1 MWREGITLRILQ
13 LHSDYVEYE
22 PVKKEAPNAEA
33 TEKKKTR
40 VEEAVLLLTS
50 VEKGDDAS
58 VARAAV
64 DEVAKF
70 MKLLKAGRVLIYPY
84 AHLSSDLA
92 GPVEAL
98 EVLREMEAHAREVG
112 LDTHRAPF
120 GWSKRFTL
128 SVKGH
133 PLAEQSRTITGGG
146 ATKKV
151 EAAQERPPAQ
161 EGARSMDEMRSVMF
175 RQAKYDSEKLPA
187 NDHRLIGQQMDLY
200 SFHDAAPG
208 MPFFHHKGMVV
219 VNELLGYWREVH
231 RAAGYVEARTPI
243 LLNKQLWEISG
254 HWDKYRENMYFTRID
269 EDEYALKPMNCPGG
283 ILIYKGSS
291 HSYRDLPLRVYE
303 LGLVHRHEL
312 SGVLSGLFRVRCFTQ
327 DDAHIY
333 MREDQIRDEVVGVIR
348 LITGFYEVFGFEYR
362 MELSTRPQK
371 SIGTDEQWAAAE
383 DGLKGALDSIGA
395 PYKLNPGD
403 GAFYGPKIDF
413 HIKDAVGRTWQCG
426 TIQLDM
432 TMPEKFD
439 LNYMGSDS
447 QPHRVVMIHRTVMGS
462 IERFLGILVEH
473 FSGRFPV
480 WLAPEQ
486 ATVIPISDKNNLYA
500 SKVGALLSGAG
511 VRVHVDDAANTME
524 YKVREAQLRR
534 VPYILVVGAKEEAAG
549 AVAVRGRAG
558 KVEYGVK
565 PEDFLQR
572 IREKIESRESS

>member
-1 MWREGITLRILQ
+1 LRILQ

-22 PVKKEAPNAEA
+22 PVKKEAPNAEDA
-33 TEKKKTR
+33 EKKKIR
-40 VEEAVLLLTS
+40 VEDVVLLLTS

-64 DEVAKF
+64 DETASF
-70 MKLLKAGRVLIYPY
+70 MRKLKASRVLVYPY

-92 GPVEAL
+92 GPAEAL
-98 EVLREMEAHAREVG
+98 SVLKEMEAYARELG
-112 LDTHRAPF
+112 LDIRRAVF
-120 GWSKRFTL
+120 GWTKRFTVA
-128 SVKGH
+128 VKGH
-133 PLAEQSRTITGGG
+133 PLAEQSRTIRSDGEPRRIDT
-146 ATKKV
+146 V
-151 EAAQERPPAQ
+151 QERMPVK
-161 EGARSMDEMRSVMF
+161 EGKSLDEMKSVVF

-208 MPFFHHKGMVV
+208 MPFFHHNGMIV

-231 RAAGYVEARTPI
+231 RRADYVEARTPI
-243 LLNKQLWEISG
+243 ILNRQLWEISG

-269 EDEYALKPMNCPGG
+269 DDEYALKPMNCPGG
-283 ILIYKGSS
+283 ILIFKGAS

-303 LGLVHRHEL
+303 LGIVHRHEL

-327 DDAHIY
+327 DDAHIF
-333 MREDQIRDEVVGVIR
+333 MREDQITDEVVGVIR
-348 LITGFYEVFGFEYR
+348 LITGFYGVFGFEYR

-383 DGLKGALDSIGA
+383 DGLRGALDSLGV

-413 HIKDAVGRTWQCG
+413 HIKDAMGRTWQCG

-439 LNYMGSDS
+439 LDYMGADG
-447 QPHRVVMIHRTVMGS
+447 QPHRVVMVHRTVMGS

-473 FSGRFPV
+473 FSGKFPV

-486 ATVIPISDKNNLYA
+486 ATVIPITDKNSEYA
-500 SKVGALLSGAG
+500 SKVGTLLDGEG
-511 VRVHVDDAANTME
+511 FRVRVDDTSNTMN
-524 YKVREAQLRR
+524 YKVRDAQHRR
-534 VPYILVVGAKEEAAG
+534 VPYILVVGSKEEAEG
-549 AVAVRGRAG
+549 TVAVRDRTG
-558 KVEYGVK
+558 KVEYGATPDQFIQALK
-565 PEDFLQR
+565 A
-572 IREKIESRESS
+572 KIESKEIN